1 MKPAQTKVSK
11 NLLKDSKRP
20 YGPEIVG
27 GHWIDGKLVRG
38 TKHFKSL
45 NSSDLTDVVGTFPT
59 ATTKEIET
67 AVVGANKAFKKWS
80 KIPAPVRGEF
90 IGRLAVVLHR
100 EKEALAR
107 IITREI
113 GKPYRESLGEV
124 QEAIDT
130 AHFFQS
136 EGRRLYGQT
145 VPSELPNKELMTYRR
160 PLGTCLMITAS
171 NFPFAVPSWK
181 LIPAL
186 LCGNTAVWKPSQDA
200 PATALSFALCFEEAG
215 LPPGTLQLIFG
226 DGEVGEKLLSHVE
239 KGQIQKVSFTGSS
252 AVGRKIGELCGR
264 ALQNPS
270 LELGGKNPLIID
282 ESANLEKA
290 IPTAIVS
297 CYGTAGQRC
306 TSTGNIIIHKNIY
319 DEFKDKFLTALKKIK
334 IGNPNED
341 HSVLYGPLFAERYLT
356 NFVSHLDWGKKDGGK
371 LLAGSGRITKKNPY
385 PNFSGNPD
393 AGWYVTPTL
402 WEGVD
407 PSMRLFQEEIF
418 GPSVNLCKAKSIDQ
432 ALEWANAHA
441 YGLSSAI
448 FTDNPYTMLKFK
460 ETIEAGMSSINNST
474 TGAEAHLPFG
484 GIKASGNGTRESGIW
499 VIDSYTRWHAVN
511 VDLAGKLQ
519 LAQMDVDY
527 GETRPAIHFGD
538 WTER

>member
-1 MKPAQTKVSK
+1 MNAKALK
-11 NLLKDSKRP
+11 NLIKGGKKK

-27 GHWIDGKLVRG
+27 GHWINSKLVRG
-38 TKHFKSL
+38 SQHVKSI
-45 NSSDLTDVVGTFPT
+45 NSSDHSDIVGTFPT
-59 ATTKEIET
+59 ANASEIEA
-67 AVVGANKAFKKWS
+67 AVKGAEKAFQKWS
-80 KIPAPVRGEF
+80 KTPAPVRGTF
-90 IGRLAVVLHR
+90 IGRLAAILDR
-100 EKEALAR
+100 EKESLAA

-145 VPSELPNKELMTYRR
+145 VPSELPRKELMTYRR

-181 LIPAL
+181 IIPAL
-186 LCGNTAVWKPSQDA
+186 IAGNSIIWKPSQDA
-200 PATALSFALCFEEAG
+200 PATALAFALCMNEAG
-215 LPPGTLQLIFG
+215 FPDGLIQVVFG
-226 DGEVGEKLLSHVE
+226 DGKVAEKLLSYVE
-239 KGQIQKVSFTGSS
+239 EGRINKVSFTGST

-264 ALQNPS
+264 SLQTPS

-282 ESANLEKA
+282 SSANLDKA
-290 IPTAIVS
+290 IPAAIVGS
-297 CYGTAGQRC
+297 YGTAGQRC
-306 TSTGNIIIHKNIY
+306 TSTGNIIIHKDVY
-319 DEFKDKFLTALKKIK
+319 DEFKKKFIAAIQKIK
-334 IGNPNED
+334 IGNPNSD

-356 NFVSHLDWGKKDGGK
+356 NFLSHLTWGKKDGAK
-371 LLAGSGRITKKNPY
+371 LLLGSGRITSKNPY
-385 PNFSGNPD
+385 PHFSGDPD
-393 AGWYVTPTL
+393 AGWFVTPTL
-402 WEGVD
+402 WENVT
-407 PSMRLFQEEIF
+407 PKNRLFQEEVF
-418 GPSVNLCKAKSIDQ
+418 GPTVNLCKASSFDQ
-432 ALEWANAHA
+432 ALEWANSHA

-448 FTDNPYTMLKFK
+448 FTEDPHMMLQFK
-460 ETIEAGMSSINNST
+460 ENIQAGMSSINNAT

-499 VIDSYTRWHAVN
+499 VLDSYTRWHAVN

-527 GETRPAIHFGD
+527 GEAKEPISFAD
-538 WTER
+538 WARSN